1 MSRKRLTKGN
11 GKRNSPKPEP
21 ASLRAGQAAPPVGP
35 ARPAR
40 PIAGQAVSGVVQ
52 EVPAALFGERLDA
65 VVREVLGVSWNAAR
79 GYVETG
85 KIAVNGVVT
94 TNILARVKI
103 GNTVTFTENARRP
116 RPETDLPEGAII
128 HVDTHVVVVRKP
140 AGISTIPFDENET
153 GTLDER
159 VRMFLAKKFGERGR
173 PSLGVV
179 HRIDKET
186 SGLVVFTRTWL
197 AKESL
202 TQQFR
207 EHSVRRR
214 YIALVHGH
222 PRTGTFKTHLVENRG
237 DGLRGSVEVNR
248 LKSKE
253 GSQLAITHITVEE
266 ELPGAALVVC
276 VLETGRTHQ
285 IRVHLSE
292 AGHPLAGERVYIR
305 NYKGERLYAPR
316 LMLHATELG
325 FVHPK
330 TQQEV
335 LFKDPMP
342 EDMRG
347 LLEELRA
354 KKEK

>member
-1 MSRKRLTKGN
+1 
-11 GKRNSPKPEP
+11 
-21 ASLRAGQAAPPVGP
+21 
-35 ARPAR
+35 
-40 PIAGQAVSGVVQ
+40 
-52 EVPAALFGERLDA
+52 VPQPLFGERLDS

-79 GYVETG
+79 GYIESG
-85 KIAVNGVVT
+85 KIALGDKVVT
-94 TNILARVKI
+94 DILARVKI
-103 GNTVTFTENARRP
+103 GSTITFTENARRP
-116 RPETDLPEGAII
+116 RPDTDLPEGAIL
-128 HVDTHVVVVRKP
+128 HVDAHVVVVRKP
-140 AGISTIPFDENET
+140 AGISTIPFDEKET

-159 VRMFLAKKFGERGR
+159 VRAYLSRRKGERGR

-186 SGLVVFTRTWL
+186 SGLVVFTRSWL

-222 PRTGTFKTHLVENRG
+222 PRSGTLKSHLVENRG
-237 DGLRGSVEVNR
+237 DGLRGSVEANR
-248 LKSKE
+248 LKSKQ
-253 GSQLAITHITVEE
+253 GAQLAITHLTVDE
-266 ELPGAALVVC
+266 ELPGAARVTC

-292 AGHPLAGERVYIR
+292 AGHPLLGERVYIR
-305 NYKGERLYAPR
+305 NFKGEKIPAPR

-330 TQQEV
+330 TERAM
-335 LFKDPMP
+335 LFEDPMP
-342 EDMRG
+342 EDMKAV
-347 LLEELRA
+347 LEKLRKA
-354 KKEK
+354 

>member
-1 MSRKRLTKGN
+1 VV
-11 GKRNSPKPEP
+11 
-21 ASLRAGQAAPPVGP
+21 VGP

-40 PIAGQAVSGVVQ
+40 PAAGDAASGVAQ
-52 EVPAALFGERLDA
+52 EVPEALFGDRLDA

-79 GYVETG
+79 SYVETG
-85 KIAVNGVVT
+85 KITVNDTVV

-103 GNTVTFTENARRP
+103 GSKITFTANARRP
-116 RPETDLPEGAII
+116 RPDTDLPEGAII
-128 HVDTHVVVVRKP
+128 HVDAHVVVVRKP
-140 AGISTIPFDENET
+140 AGISTIPFDDNET

-159 VRMFLAKKFGERGR
+159 VRAFLAKKHGERGR

-214 YIALVHGH
+214 YMAIVHGH
-222 PRTGTFKTHLVENRG
+222 PRAMTYKSHLVENRG

-253 GSQLAITHITVEE
+253 GSQLAITHLKIEE
-266 ELPGAALVVC
+266 ELPGAALVAC
-276 VLETGRTHQ
+276 TLETGRTHQ

-292 AGHPLAGERVYIR
+292 AGHPLVGERVYIR
-305 NYKGERLYAPR
+305 NYKEPRIFAPR

-330 TQQEV
+330 TEQLMV
-335 LFKDPMP
+335 FTDPMP
-342 EDMRG
+342 EDMRT
-347 LLEELRA
+347 LLQELRS
-354 KKEK
+354 KK